1 MRTKAVRIR
10 RRLPQFGI
18 FGSGVVFCGMIG
30 AWLVSTIEWRS
41 QSIGIPVHTV
51 HVGAPAASFDPW
63 AQALTIRVNG
73 RHHYFL
79 NGNPISLQEIP
90 LALGQSFKTRANWT
104 VYVKGDPNAGYGE
117 VVQAAD
123 AIRSAHGRV
132 VLLTP
137 STR

>member
-1 MRTKAVRIR
+1 MRTRQHI
-10 RRLPQFGI
+10 PQFGT
-18 FGSGVVFCGMIG
+18 FGSGIVFCGMIG

-79 NGNPISLQEIP
+79 NAKPISLQEIP
-90 LALGQSFKTRANWT
+90 PALAQSFKTRANWT
-104 VYVKGDPNAGYGE
+104 VYVKGDPNADYGE

-137 STR
+137 GTR